1 MAGSL
6 PRAMALDKRCGG
18 GSSGTLSCR
27 EPSMPIINRIADFAP
42 EMTEWRQDF
51 HRHPELGFQEF
62 RTSDIVAAKLA
73 EWGIEVHRNIATTGL
88 VGVLRNGGSGRS
100 IGLRAD
106 MDCLAM
112 DEQTGAPYASA
123 SPGRMHACGHD
134 GHTAT
139 LLGAA
144 KYLAETRN
152 FDGTVHFIFQPAE
165 EGGGGGRVMVEE
177 GLFERFP
184 CDQVYGIHNDP
195 GLPLGECTAV
205 AGPILAASDRLAIT
219 VRGTGGHAA
228 KPHLTID
235 PVMVGAHILV
245 ALQAL
250 VARRVD
256 PLHSAVLSVTQFHAG
271 SASNVIPD
279 MAELKGTVRTL
290 LPEVRDLMERLITQ
304 VAQNTAAA
312 HEATAEVA
320 YTRNYPPTVNH
331 SEETARAALAAAKVL
346 GGARVHRNLP
356 PIMGAEDFSFML
368 LERPGA
374 FVFMGQKGADK
385 GGVPVH
391 HPEYDFNDE
400 MLPVGA
406 SYFATLVEQELRH
419 G

>member
-1 MAGSL
+1 M
-6 PRAMALDKRCGG
+6 PLDKRHVGGFCG
-18 GSSGTLSCR
+18 TPQLP
-27 EPSMPIINRIADFAP
+27 ELAMPIINRIADFAP

-51 HRHPELGFQEF
+51 HRHPELGFEEH

-73 EWGIEVHRNIATTGL
+73 SWGIEVYRNIATTGL
-88 VGVLRNGGSGRS
+88 VGVLRDGSSGRS

-112 DEQTGAPYASA
+112 EEQTGAPHASTV
-123 SPGRMHACGHD
+123 PGRMHGCGHD

-152 FDGTVHFIFQPAE
+152 FDGTVNFIFQPAE
-165 EGGGGGRVMVEE
+165 EGGGGARVMVEE
-177 GLFERFP
+177 GLFDRFP
-184 CDQVYGIHNDP
+184 CDQVFGIHNDP
-195 GLPLGECTAV
+195 GLPLGECSAV
-205 AGPILAASDRLAIT
+205 PGPVLAASDRVAIT
-219 VRGTGGHAA
+219 VRGIGGHAA
-228 KPHLTID
+228 KPHLVID

-256 PLHSAVLSVTQFHAG
+256 PLHSAVLSITQFHAG

-279 MAELKGTVRTL
+279 SAELKGSVRTL
-290 LPEVRDLMERLITQ
+290 LPEVRDQMERLITQ
-304 VAQNTAAA
+304 VAINTAAA
-312 HEATAEVA
+312 HEATAEVV
-320 YTRNYPPTVNH
+320 YTRNYPATVNH
-331 SEETARAALAAAKVL
+331 AAEAGRAAMAAAKVL
-346 GGARVHRNLP
+346 GEAKVHRDTP

-368 LERPGA
+368 RERPGA

-391 HPEYDFNDE
+391 HPQYDFNDE
-400 MLPVGA
+400 LLPVGA
-406 SYFATLVEQELRH
+406 SYFATLVEQELRR